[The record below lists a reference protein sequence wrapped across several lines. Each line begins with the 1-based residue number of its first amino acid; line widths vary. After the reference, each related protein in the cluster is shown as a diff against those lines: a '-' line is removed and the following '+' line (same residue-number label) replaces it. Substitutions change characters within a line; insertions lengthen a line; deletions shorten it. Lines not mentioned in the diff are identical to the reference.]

1 MLFKGYE
8 NFSYNIL
15 LFHPKYEY
23 VSKNI
28 EMSSF
33 LDVILTLFKS
43 YKNVFIYF

>member
-1 MLFKGYE
+1 MLFKGYT
-8 NFSYNIL
+8 NVSYNIL

-33 LDVILTLFKS
+33 LVVIITLD
-43 YKNVFIYF
+43 YKNIS